1 MNELIIDDIDY
12 LNIIEDI
19 IYDEEFLKMMDYVHH
34 GDNRYL
40 HSLRVSYYSYK
51 ITKALH
57 LDYVAVARAAL
68 LHDFFYSDN
77 SKLDFKKK
85 VKMFYKHPK
94 YALRNAK
101 KISSISIMEEN
112 IILSH
117 MFPIGNTIPKF
128 TESWVVDLVDD
139 YVSILEGLTCK
150 RSSAVNYAKFRYNFY
165 KEYFL
170 TVW

>member
-1 MNELIIDDIDY
+1 MNKLIIDDIDF

-19 IYDEEFLKMMDYVHH
+19 MYDKEFLKMKDYVHH

-40 HSLRVSYYSYK
+40 HSLRVSYYSYV

-57 LDYVAVARAAL
+57 LDYVSVARAAL
-68 LHDFFYSDN
+68 LHDFFYTDN
-77 SKLDFKKK
+77 SKLNFKKK
-85 VKMFYKHPK
+85 LKVIFNHPK
-94 YALRNAK
+94 AAVKNAK

-117 MFPIGNTIPKF
+117 MFPIGNTIPRF
-128 TESWVVDLVDD
+128 TESWIVDLVDD
-139 YVSILEGLTCK
+139 YVSILEALTCK
-150 RSSAVNYAKFRYNFY
+150 RSNAVNYAKFRYNFL
-165 KEYFL
+165 KDYFL

>member
-1 MNELIIDDIDY
+1 MNKLIIDDIDF

-19 IYDEEFLKMMDYVHH
+19 MYDKEFLKMKDYVHH

-40 HSLRVSYYSYK
+40 HSLRVSYYSYV

-57 LDYVAVARAAL
+57 LDYVSVARAAL
-68 LHDFFYSDN
+68 LHDFFYTDN
-77 SKLDFKKK
+77 SKLNFKKK
-85 VKMFYKHPK
+85 LKVIFNHPK
-94 YALRNAK
+94 AAVKNAK

-117 MFPIGNTIPKF
+117 MFPIGNTIPRF
-128 TESWVVDLVDD
+128 TESWIVDFVDD
-139 YVSILEGLTCK
+139 YVSILEALTCK
-150 RSSAVNYAKFRYNFY
+150 RSNAVNYAKFRYNFL
-165 KEYFL
+165 KDYFL